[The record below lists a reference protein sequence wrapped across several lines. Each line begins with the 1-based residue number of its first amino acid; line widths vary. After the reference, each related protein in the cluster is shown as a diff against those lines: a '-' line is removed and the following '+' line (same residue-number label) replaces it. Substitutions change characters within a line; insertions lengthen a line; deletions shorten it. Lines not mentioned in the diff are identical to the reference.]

1 MFREE
6 WEPTRESNILHAFWN
21 KPPPEPSLEAAL
33 PLGFS
38 WPGSDTEAQ
47 RPGEVPGEG
56 VTHSGS
62 SGKTVGDPALFS
74 SNLLKP
80 SSGC

>member
-1 MFREE
+1 MGTNTGIKYSARFPEQ
-6 WEPTRESNILHAFWN
+6 A
-21 KPPPEPSLEAAL
+21 PPELSPEVAS

-47 RPGEVPGEG
+47 RPEDVPGEG

-62 SGKTVGDPALFS
+62 TGKTVGAPALFS
-74 SNLLKP
+74 SNILLKP